1 MQPTQDRIV
10 ESPSAPPA
18 WTYRPPY
25 TPQGHPQQRY
35 YIRQRLDKEVGLPTV
50 HLLRFAGSDES
61 KLSLRVEAPYGDAE
75 LQVCLRSSAL
85 LQLRDALN
93 DALHEL
99 AQEDEDRGRAES
111 FERISEEMRQ
121 ADELGGSGC
130 YYCHPDIHY
139 VPPDQVQA
147 KTAELEAAGSKRYM
161 VLADPTVAQVA
172 A

>member
-1 MQPTQDRIV
+1 MHPAQDRIV

-18 WTYRPPY
+18 WTYQPPY
-25 TPQGHPQQRY
+25 TPQAHPQQRY

-50 HLLRFAGSDES
+50 QLLRFAGSEES

-75 LQVCLRSSAL
+75 LQVSLPRPAL

-99 AQEDEDRGRAES
+99 AQEDEERALTAS
-111 FERISEEMRQ
+111 FERISEEIRQ

-139 VPPDQVQA
+139 AAPDQVQA
-147 KTAELEAAGSKRYM
+147 KVAELEAAGTKRYM